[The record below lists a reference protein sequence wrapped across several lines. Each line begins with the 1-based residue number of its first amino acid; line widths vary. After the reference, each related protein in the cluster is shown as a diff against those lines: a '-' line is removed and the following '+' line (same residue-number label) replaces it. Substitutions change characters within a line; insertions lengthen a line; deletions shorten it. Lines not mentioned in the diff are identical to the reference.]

1 MNLSAL
7 EARFAL
13 AWRTLGPESWPCVT
27 QYQFHPERQW
37 QFDFAFPAVKLA
49 VEIDGGQ
56 WASHGG
62 RHSRDSDREKL
73 NAAAVLGWRVL
84 RYSGAML
91 KDPES
96 VVAEIVA
103 ALEGK
108 DAVDV

>member
-1 MNLSAL
+1 MSKSAL
-7 EARFAL
+7 EAKFAL
-13 AWRTLGPESWPCVT
+13 AWRMLGPSEPEIVHEHV
-27 QYQFHPERQW
+27 FHPDRRW
-37 QFDFAFPAVKLA
+37 RFDFAFPDAKLA

-56 WASHGG
+56 WAPHGG

-84 RYSGAML
+84 RYSGTML

-96 VVAEIVA
+96 VVAEIVV